1 MGLVKVSD
9 VYAALHQLLRE
20 DEIIGELM
28 GFTAKTTALDKAKRI
43 QKRKIPADTLQSAK
57 LPLISF
63 YKLPGR
69 AENNHLSYVTPF
81 DFDVYTNNDTET
93 AINIADRI
101 NELLH
106 DQYVPVCS
114 GSLKSKYVTSAED
127 ATDLKDIY
135 KYFTQILVNLT
146 LEG

>member
-1 MGLVKVSD
+1 MGLVKISD
-9 VYAALHQLLRE
+9 VYAALHKILRE
-20 DEIIGELM
+20 DEVIAELM
-28 GFTAKTTALDKAKRI
+28 GFTADTSALEKAKRI
-43 QKRKIPADTLQSAK
+43 QKRKIPMDVLEGSK

-69 AENNHLSYVTPF
+69 AENNHLSYMTPF
-81 DFDVYTNNDTET
+81 DFDVYTNNDAET

-135 KYFTQILVNLT
+135 KFYSQILVNLT